1 MFDGIW
7 NGHCFVDD
15 YYGLP
20 IVTGIVYADDIRIV
34 NRVLLPDGSEQVTL
48 SSGLKLRRSGGAVLC
63 PHIDYS
69 HMVGWD
75 SLQ

>member
-1 MFDGIW
+1 MFNDSWSERYFI
-7 NGHCFVDD
+7 DP

-20 IVTGIVYADDIRIV
+20 IVTGIVYADDIQVV

-63 PHIDYS
+63 PHIDFS

-75 SLQ
+75 ALQ